1 MRTPNVKEAPLID
14 YLSKKAGFDVEIK
27 ALEVEE
33 LPDSGMGSLAI
44 GKFYESRRFGK
55 EVASC
60 QFSDSD
66 NVVVSATLNVDEAGE
81 LYELDVW
88 KTDSKPLIRWP
99 AIEDIE

>member
-1 MRTPNVKEAPLID
+1 MRIPNVQEVPLID
-14 YLSKKAGFDVEIK
+14 YLSKKAGLDVKIE

-33 LPDSGMGSLAI
+33 LPDGGMGSLAI

-66 NVVVSATLNVDEAGE
+66 SVVVSATLNVDEAGE

-88 KTDSKPLIRWP
+88 KTDFKPLIRWP
-99 AIEDIE
+99 TTEDIE